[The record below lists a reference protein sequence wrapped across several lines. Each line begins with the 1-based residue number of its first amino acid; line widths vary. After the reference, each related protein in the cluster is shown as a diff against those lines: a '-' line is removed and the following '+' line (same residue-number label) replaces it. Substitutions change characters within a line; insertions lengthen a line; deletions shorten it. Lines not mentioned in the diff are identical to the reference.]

1 VKLRRAIAMFLKN
14 EVPDLSV
21 YARRPNGKSARYPM
35 ATFTIV
41 DRDTSV
47 LGCGSPDYRERDGN
61 GRVVKKGRL
70 LSQDTSLRIDLWV
83 PANAEKSAEERIEEL
98 AEAVER
104 VFEKWR
110 FDPGRPGIVD
120 PVSGDDLHV
129 TAIRHV
135 STVDLP
141 MDTGGEPFLARKA
154 LTYSITHRR
163 YHERD
168 VEHHID
174 NINLRYG
181 A

>member
-1 VKLRRAIAMFLKN
+1 MKLRRAIALFLKD
-14 EVPDLSV
+14 EVAGLSV
-21 YARRPNGKSARYPM
+21 YARKPDGKNARYPM
-35 ATFTIV
+35 ATFTVV

-70 LSQDTSLRIDLWV
+70 LSQDTSLRVDLWV
-83 PANAEKSAEERIEEL
+83 PADSEKSAEERIEEL
-98 AEAVER
+98 AEAVEQ

-110 FDPGRPGIVD
+110 FDPGRSGIVD

-141 MDTGGEPFLARKA
+141 MDTGGEPFLARKS
-154 LTYSITHRR
+154 LTYVVSHRR
-163 YHERD
+163 HHERD